1 MSVEKTRELL
11 KKELILLLR
20 EDPDFRR
27 EMYEILSESFVIREE
42 VKAILKELRIL
53 REDFNHEMKGLREDF
68 MKRSEERD
76 ESIRKLY
83 EGLRRLRE
91 DFVKKSEEHDR
102 SIKRLY
108 EELKRL
114 REDFVK
120 KSEEHDKSINRLY
133 EELRRLREDF
143 NKLYAYTEKRF
154 SEFSLRLDALGAGWG
169 IFSEEAF
176 RSGLKSILEKYFNAK
191 VERKIINDNKGKVFG
206 EPAIVEMD
214 IVIVNEEH
222 IIVEI
227 KSHVGKSD
235 IATLLRMGS
244 LYEEL
249 EGVKPKL
256 MIISPYVDNRAMEFA
271 LRKNVEV
278 HTRISDFFK

>member
-68 MKRSEERD
+68 
-76 ESIRKLY
+76 
-83 EGLRRLRE
+83 
-91 DFVKKSEEHDR
+91 
-102 SIKRLY
+102 
-108 EELKRL
+108 
-114 REDFVK
+114 VK

-133 EELRRLREDF
+133 EELTRLREDF

-154 SEFSLRLDALGAGWG
+154 SEFSLRLDALGARWG

-214 IVIVNEEH
+214 IVILNEEH

-256 MIISPYVDNRAMEFA
+256 MIISPYVDDRAMEFA

-278 HTRISDFFK
+278 HT